1 MFVLFSMNPNV
12 FFPVLFFILF
22 LFHTKAYPIT
32 DSTSVFVG
40 SQLHYGFI
48 IAHSRSLTEI
58 SRTNPFGFTLELSRI
73 RHTQKAWNACNCLSQ
88 NGIAF
93 SYFNFNN
100 PAVLGESFNLFLF
113 AEPQLVFGKINLSV
127 RGGAG
132 FSYLSRI
139 YHPIDNPENLFFSR
153 HLSGLLQAQINSRYW
168 VSDNWT
174 LRFGISYNHISN
186 GGTRHPNK
194 GMNFPVINAGLEY
207 VLNPMTLKPR
217 SKIPP
222 VKTNIFYL
230 GLFANS
236 RSLYEDVRS
245 ERKPVAGLQA
255 GFYYPVARMHAFGA
269 AAEFLYDGA
278 RREKIRRGEESG
290 NFYTVAPLFR
300 HHLLFGRFDFSQAMG
315 VYLIRPSDKA
325 FFQRYA
331 LEYQLKRYL
340 KGGFSLKAHGHVA
353 EQMDLRIMIVL

>member
-153 HLSGLLQAQINSRYW
+153 
-168 VSDNWT
+168 
-174 LRFGISYNHISN
+174 
-186 GGTRHPNK
+186 P
-194 GMNFPVINAGLEY
+194 
-207 VLNPMTLKPR
+207 
-217 SKIPP
+217 
-222 VKTNIFYL
+222 
-230 GLFANS
+230 
-236 RSLYEDVRS
+236 
-245 ERKPVAGLQA
+245 
-255 GFYYPVARMHAFGA
+255 
-269 AAEFLYDGA
+269 
-278 RREKIRRGEESG
+278 
-290 NFYTVAPLFR
+290 
-300 HHLLFGRFDFSQAMG
+300 
-315 VYLIRPSDKA
+315 
-325 FFQRYA
+325 
-331 LEYQLKRYL
+331 
-340 KGGFSLKAHGHVA
+340 
-353 EQMDLRIMIVL
+353 